1 MNSFWTV
8 SLFWIATV
16 VCVVIALAFVLPALL
31 RTRVAAGKAARRD
44 VNIAVYR
51 DQMKEMEADHAN
63 GLLPEEQFHT
73 AKLELEARLADDALA
88 PDVVSPEPSNAG
100 SRTLGYALAGILPA
114 AAFGLYFWLGNPTS
128 LIEIAAAPTRSEP
141 KLNPNAPMREHDIEK
156 MVQQA
161 EKKVKD
167 NPKDGDAWA
176 ILAKTYATK
185 GRWPEAWKSYQ
196 FAIDLLPENA
206 ALLSGQAEALAVLN
220 GRVLQGRPMEL
231 VDRALELDPNDI
243 KGLELA
249 GFNAYQEKN
258 FAQAIT
264 YLQNLHRQLPPQ
276 SPFAKNIHAAINE
289 AQRLSQGGR
298 PANLAEQGAPAA
310 APASNVT
317 IRGNLE
323 ITPELKDRIGQNDVI
338 FLFARTVQGGP
349 PVAAVRGPA
358 IRLPMDFEL
367 SDRLAMNPGN
377 LLSMHKEVVL
387 VARVSK
393 SGGPIAQPGDLE
405 GNMSGVKVGAS
416 GVKLVID
423 KIVP

>member
-1 MNSFWTV
+1 MNPFWTV

-16 VCVVIALAFVLPALL
+16 VCVVVALAFVLPALL
-31 RTRVAAGKAARRD
+31 RARVAAGAAARRD

-51 DQMKEMEADHAN
+51 DQLKELEGDRAN
-63 GLLPEEQFHT
+63 GLIPEDQFQIT
-73 AKLELEARLADDALA
+73 KVELEARLADDALA
-88 PDVVSPEPSNAG
+88 PDAAPEPARESN
-100 SRTLGYALAGILPA
+100 RTLGYALAGILPV

-141 KLNPNAPMREHDIEK
+141 KLNPNAPMREHDIQK
-156 MVQQA
+156 MVQQVEA
-161 EKKVKD
+161 KVKD

-176 ILAKTYATK
+176 ILAKTYATM

-231 VDRALELDPNDI
+231 VNRALQLDPNDI

-249 GFNAYQEKN
+249 GFNAFQERN
-258 FAQAIT
+258 FAQAVA
-264 YLQNLHRQLPPQ
+264 YLQNLHRQLPPEA
-276 SPFAKNIHAAINE
+276 PFAKNIFAAINE
-289 AQRLSQGGR
+289 AQRLATGGA
-298 PANLAEQGAPAA
+298 PANMAEQGAPTAP
-310 APASNVT
+310 PASNVT
-317 IRGNLE
+317 IRGSLD
-323 ITPELKDRIGQNDVI
+323 ITPDLKARLTEKDVI
-338 FLFARTVQGGP
+338 FLFARPLQGGP

-393 SGGPIAQPGDLE
+393 SGGPMAQPGDLE
-405 GNMSGVKVGAS
+405 GSVSGVKVGAS

>member
-1 MNSFWTV
+1 MNPFWTV

-16 VCVVIALAFVLPALL
+16 VCVVVALAFVLPALL

-51 DQMKEMEADHAN
+51 DQLKELEGDRAN
-63 GLLPEEQFHT
+63 GLIPEDQFQT
-73 AKLELEARLADDALA
+73 TKLELEARLADDALGVDA
-88 PDVVSPEPSNAG
+88 APEPARESN
-100 SRTLGYALAGILPA
+100 RRLGYALAGILPV

-141 KLNPNAPMREHDIEK
+141 KLNPNAPMREHDIQK

-161 EKKVKD
+161 EAKVKA

-176 ILAKTYATK
+176 ILAKTYAAM
-185 GRWPEAWKSYQ
+185 GRWPESWKSYQ

-231 VDRALELDPNDI
+231 VNRALELDPNDI

-249 GFNAYQEKN
+249 GFNAFQEKN
-258 FAQAIT
+258 FAQAAT
-264 YLQNLHRQLPPQ
+264 YLQNLHRQLPPEA
-276 SPFAKNIHAAINE
+276 PFAKNILAAINE
-289 AQRLSQGGR
+289 AQRLAAGGA

-310 APASNVT
+310 PPASSVT
-317 IRGNLE
+317 IRGSLE
-323 ITPELKDRIGQNDVI
+323 ITPELKARLAQNDVI
-338 FLFARTVQGGP
+338 FLFARPVQGGP

-367 SDRLAMNPGN
+367 SDRLAMNPDN
-377 LLSMHKEVVL
+377 LLSQHKEVVL

-393 SGGPIAQPGDLE
+393 SGGPMAQPGDLE
-405 GNMSGVKVGAS
+405 GSVSGVKVGAA
-416 GVKLVID
+416 GVTIVID
-423 KIVP
+423 KLVP

>member
-1 MNSFWTV
+1 MNPFWTV

-16 VCVVIALAFVLPALL
+16 VCVVVALAFVLPALL

-51 DQMKEMEADHAN
+51 DQLKELEGDRAN
-63 GLLPEEQFHT
+63 GLIPEDQFQT
-73 AKLELEARLADDALA
+73 TKLELEARLADDALGVDA
-88 PDVVSPEPSNAG
+88 APEPARESN
-100 SRTLGYALAGILPA
+100 RRLGYALAGILPV

-141 KLNPNAPMREHDIEK
+141 KLNPNAPMREHDIQK

-161 EKKVKD
+161 EAKVKA

-176 ILAKTYATK
+176 ILAKTYAAM
-185 GRWPEAWKSYQ
+185 GRWPESWKSYQ

-231 VDRALELDPNDI
+231 VNRALELDPNDI

-249 GFNAYQEKN
+249 GFNAFQEKN
-258 FAQAIT
+258 FAQAAT
-264 YLQNLHRQLPPQ
+264 YLQNLHRQLPPEA
-276 SPFAKNIHAAINE
+276 PFAKNILAAINE
-289 AQRLSQGGR
+289 AQRLAAGGA

-310 APASNVT
+310 PPASSVT
-317 IRGNLE
+317 IRGSLE
-323 ITPELKDRIGQNDVI
+323 ITPELKARLTQNDVI
-338 FLFARTVQGGP
+338 FLFARPVQGGP

-367 SDRLAMNPGN
+367 SDRLAMNPDN
-377 LLSMHKEVVL
+377 LLSQHKEVVL

-393 SGGPIAQPGDLE
+393 SGGPMAQPGDLE
-405 GNMSGVKVGAS
+405 GSVSGVKVGAA
-416 GVKLVID
+416 GVTIVID
-423 KIVP
+423 KLVP

>member
-1 MNSFWTV
+1 MNPFWTV

-16 VCVVIALAFVLPALL
+16 VCVIVALAFVLPALL

-51 DQMKEMEADHAN
+51 DQLKELEGDRAN
-63 GLLPEEQFHT
+63 GLIPEDQFQT
-73 AKLELEARLADDALA
+73 TKLELEARLADDALGVDA
-88 PDVVSPEPSNAG
+88 APEPARESN
-100 SRTLGYALAGILPA
+100 RRLGYALAGILPV

-141 KLNPNAPMREHDIEK
+141 KLNPNAPMREHDIQK

-161 EKKVKD
+161 EAKVKA

-176 ILAKTYATK
+176 ILAKTYAAM
-185 GRWPEAWKSYQ
+185 GRWPESWKSYQ

-231 VDRALELDPNDI
+231 VNRALQLDPNDI

-249 GFNAYQEKN
+249 GFNAFQEKN
-258 FAQAIT
+258 FAQAAT
-264 YLQNLHRQLPPQ
+264 YLQNLHRQLPPEA
-276 SPFAKNIHAAINE
+276 PFAKNILAAINE
-289 AQRLSQGGR
+289 AQRLAAGGA

-310 APASNVT
+310 PPASSVT
-317 IRGNLE
+317 IRGSLE
-323 ITPELKDRIGQNDVI
+323 ITPELKARLAQNDVI
-338 FLFARTVQGGP
+338 FLFARPVQGGP

-367 SDRLAMNPGN
+367 SDRLAMNPDN
-377 LLSMHKEVVL
+377 LLSQHKEVVL

-393 SGGPIAQPGDLE
+393 SGGPMAQPGDLE
-405 GNMSGVKVGAS
+405 GSVSGVKVGAA
-416 GVKLVID
+416 GVTIVID
-423 KIVP
+423 KLVP

>member
-1 MNSFWTV
+1 MNPFWTV

-16 VCVVIALAFVLPALL
+16 VCIVVALAFVLPALL

-51 DQMKEMEADHAN
+51 DQLKELEGDRAN
-63 GLLPEEQFHT
+63 GLIPEDQFQT
-73 AKLELEARLADDALA
+73 TKLELEARLADDALGVDA
-88 PDVVSPEPSNAG
+88 APEPARESN
-100 SRTLGYALAGILPA
+100 RRLGYALAGILPV

-141 KLNPNAPMREHDIEK
+141 KLNPNAPMREHDIQK

-161 EKKVKD
+161 EAKVKA

-176 ILAKTYATK
+176 ILAKTYAAM
-185 GRWPEAWKSYQ
+185 GRWPESWKSYQ

-231 VDRALELDPNDI
+231 VNRALELDPNDI

-249 GFNAYQEKN
+249 GFNAFQEKN
-258 FAQAIT
+258 FAQAAT
-264 YLQNLHRQLPPQ
+264 YLQNLHRQLPPEA
-276 SPFAKNIHAAINE
+276 PFAKNILAAINE
-289 AQRLSQGGR
+289 AQRLAAGGA

-310 APASNVT
+310 PPASSVT
-317 IRGNLE
+317 IRGSLE
-323 ITPELKDRIGQNDVI
+323 ITPELKAKLAQNDVI
-338 FLFARTVQGGP
+338 FLFARPIQGGP

-367 SDRLAMNPGN
+367 SDRLAMNPDN
-377 LLSMHKEVVL
+377 LLSQHKEVVL

-393 SGGPIAQPGDLE
+393 SGGPMAQPGDLE
-405 GNMSGVKVGAS
+405 GSVSGVKVGAS
-416 GVKLVID
+416 GVTIVID
-423 KIVP
+423 KLVP

>member
-1 MNSFWTV
+1 MNPFWTI

-16 VCVVIALAFVLPALL
+16 VCVIVALVFVLPALL
-31 RTRVAAGKAARRD
+31 RTRMGIGKAARRD

-51 DQMKEMEADHAN
+51 DQMRELEADRIN
-63 GLLPEEQFHT
+63 GLVSEAQYQT
-73 AKLELEARLADDALA
+73 AKTELEARLADDALVSDDI
-88 PDVVSPEPSNAG
+88 PDPGHATNRKV
-100 SRTLGYALAGILPA
+100 GYALAGILPA

-128 LIEIAAAPTRSEP
+128 LIEIAAAPTRAEAQID
-141 KLNPNAPMREHDIEK
+141 PNVPMREHDIEK

-161 EKKVKD
+161 EAKVKE

-176 ILAKTYATK
+176 ILAKTYATM

-206 ALLSGQAEALAVLN
+206 SLLSGQAEALAVIS

-231 VDRALELDPNDI
+231 VNRALELDPNDI

-249 GFNAYQEKN
+249 GFYAFQQKN
-258 FAQAIT
+258 FPQAIT

-276 SPFAKNIHAAINE
+276 APYAKNILAAISE
-289 AQRLSQGGR
+289 AQRLSQGGALAR
-298 PANLAEQGAPAA
+298 QAEQGAPAA
-310 APASNVT
+310 PPASNLT
-317 IRGNLE
+317 IRGSLE
-323 ITPELKDRIGQNDVI
+323 ITPELKAKLTQNDVI
-338 FLFARTVQGGP
+338 FLFARPLQGGP

-358 IRLPMDFEL
+358 LQLPMDFEL

-393 SGGPIAQPGDLE
+393 SGSPMAQPGDLE
-405 GNMSGVKVGAS
+405 GSVSGVKVGAS
-416 GVKLVID
+416 GVTIVID
-423 KIVP
+423 KVVQ

>member
-1 MNSFWTV
+1 MNPFWTV

-16 VCVVIALAFVLPALL
+16 VCVVVALAFVLPALL
-31 RTRVAAGKAARRD
+31 RTRVAAGTAARRD

-51 DQMKEMEADHAN
+51 DQLKELEGDRAN
-63 GLLPEEQFHT
+63 GLIPEDQFQIT
-73 AKLELEARLADDALA
+73 KLELEARLADDALGVDA
-88 PDVVSPEPSNAG
+88 AREPARESN
-100 SRTLGYALAGILPA
+100 RTFGYVLGAILPV

-141 KLNPNAPMREHDIEK
+141 KLNPNAPMREHDIQK

-161 EKKVKD
+161 EAKVKD

-176 ILAKTYATK
+176 ILAKTYAAM

-231 VDRALELDPNDI
+231 VNRALQLDPNDI

-249 GFNAYQEKN
+249 GFNAFQEKN
-258 FAQAIT
+258 FAQAAT
-264 YLQNLHRQLPPQ
+264 YLQNLHRQLPPEA
-276 SPFAKNIHAAINE
+276 PFAKNILAAINE
-289 AQRLSQGGR
+289 AQRLAAGGA

-317 IRGNLE
+317 IRGSLE
-323 ITPELKDRIGQNDVI
+323 ITPELKARLAQNDVI
-338 FLFARTVQGGP
+338 FLFARPIQGGP

-367 SDRLAMNPGN
+367 SDRLAMNPDN
-377 LLSMHKEVVL
+377 LLSQHKEVVL

-393 SGGPIAQPGDLE
+393 SGGPMAQPGDLE
-405 GNMSGVKVGAS
+405 GSVSGVKVGAS
-416 GVKLVID
+416 GVTIVID
-423 KIVP
+423 KLVP

>member
-1 MNSFWTV
+1 MNPFWTV

-16 VCVVIALAFVLPALL
+16 VCVVVALAFVLPALL

-51 DQMKEMEADHAN
+51 DQLKELEGDRAN
-63 GLLPEEQFHT
+63 GLIPEDQFQT
-73 AKLELEARLADDALA
+73 TKLELEARLADDALGVDA
-88 PDVVSPEPSNAG
+88 APEPARESN
-100 SRTLGYALAGILPA
+100 RRLGYALAGILPV

-141 KLNPNAPMREHDIEK
+141 KLNPNAPMREHDIQK

-161 EKKVKD
+161 EAKVKA

-176 ILAKTYATK
+176 ILAKTYAAM
-185 GRWPEAWKSYQ
+185 GRWPESWKSYQ

-231 VDRALELDPNDI
+231 VNRALQLDPNDI

-249 GFNAYQEKN
+249 GFNAFQEKN
-258 FAQAIT
+258 FAQAAT
-264 YLQNLHRQLPPQ
+264 YLQNLHRQLPPEA
-276 SPFAKNIHAAINE
+276 PFAKNILAAINE
-289 AQRLSQGGR
+289 AQRLAAGGA

-310 APASNVT
+310 PPASSVT
-317 IRGNLE
+317 IRGSLE
-323 ITPELKDRIGQNDVI
+323 ITPELKARLAQNDVI
-338 FLFARTVQGGP
+338 FLFARPVQGGP

-367 SDRLAMNPGN
+367 SDRLAMNPDN
-377 LLSMHKEVVL
+377 LLSQHKEVVL

-393 SGGPIAQPGDLE
+393 SGGPMAQPGDLE
-405 GNMSGVKVGAS
+405 GSVSGVKVGAA
-416 GVKLVID
+416 GVTIVID
-423 KIVP
+423 KLVP

>member
-1 MNSFWTV
+1 MNPFWTV

-16 VCVVIALAFVLPALL
+16 VCVVVALAFVLPALL
-31 RTRVAAGKAARRD
+31 RTRVAAGTAARRD

-51 DQMKEMEADHAN
+51 DQLKELEGDRAN
-63 GLLPEEQFHT
+63 GLIPDNQFQT
-73 AKLELEARLADDALA
+73 TKLELEARLAEDALGVDAA
-88 PDVVSPEPSNAG
+88 PETARAPT
-100 SRTLGYALAGILPA
+100 RTFGYALAGILPV

-141 KLNPNAPMREHDIEK
+141 KLNPNAPMREHDIQK

-161 EKKVKD
+161 EAKVKA

-176 ILAKTYATK
+176 ILAKTYAAM

-231 VDRALELDPNDI
+231 VNRALQLDPNDI

-249 GFNAYQEKN
+249 GFNAFQEKN
-258 FAQAIT
+258 FAQAAT
-264 YLQNLHRQLPPQ
+264 YLQNLHRQLPPEA
-276 SPFAKNIHAAINE
+276 PFAKNILAAINE
-289 AQRLSQGGR
+289 AQRLAAGGA
-298 PANLAEQGAPAA
+298 PANLAEQGAPTAP
-310 APASNVT
+310 PASNVT
-317 IRGNLE
+317 IRGSLE
-323 ITPELKDRIGQNDVI
+323 ITPELKAKLAQNDVI
-338 FLFARTVQGGP
+338 FLFARPIQGGP

-367 SDRLAMNPGN
+367 SDRLAMNPDN
-377 LLSMHKEVVL
+377 LLSQHKEVVL

-393 SGGPIAQPGDLE
+393 SGGPMAQPGDLE
-405 GNMSGVKVGAS
+405 GSVSGVKVGAS
-416 GVKLVID
+416 GVTIVID
-423 KIVP
+423 KLVP